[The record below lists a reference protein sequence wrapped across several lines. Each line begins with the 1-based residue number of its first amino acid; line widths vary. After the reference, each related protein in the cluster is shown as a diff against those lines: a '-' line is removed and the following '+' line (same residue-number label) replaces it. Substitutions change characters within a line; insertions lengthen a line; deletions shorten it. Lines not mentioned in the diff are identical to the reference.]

1 MKPRIE
7 IQEKAGIAL
16 TKQKSIDTANFPFTL
31 NTNIG
36 CLTQCN
42 YCYLQQFPFN
52 LHTKFGE
59 EVKIKAWLPER
70 LEIELEKYKD
80 LPQHLKRVQI
90 NGATEGYLP
99 QAINYTQKHLGRDLM
114 AEILLVFKNQ
124 WSKGNCWMVHLVTK
138 SHLVLNHLDI
148 ISDMKNQIQ
157 VELTIT
163 SLDEQISRN
172 LEGFASSVS
181 KRIDVIEKF
190 AVNDVLVRAMCM
202 PFIGNRSEAE
212 LVRKTL
218 IDHVAK
224 AFKHK
229 SMNYWDEASLLR
241 GEKIPAHGKRDII
254 FDDLLVSSGEM
265 WINEKGVLET
275 VNVSMPDKGWTC
287 FEDKLLT
294 KVNWGYSELNDI
306 DWKYIR

>member
-1 MKPRIE
+1 MKARIE

-80 LPQHLKRVQI
+80 IPQHLKRVQI
-90 NGATEGYLP
+90 NSATEGYLP
-99 QAINYTQKHLGRDLM
+99 QAIKYTQEHLGRDLM

-138 SHLVLNHLDI
+138 SHLIVNHLDI

-190 AVNDVLVRAMCM
+190 AVNDVFVRAMCM
-202 PFIGNRSEAE
+202 PFIGNRTEAE
-212 LVRKTL
+212 LVQKTL
-218 IDHVAK
+218 LDHGAK

-229 SMNYWDEASLLR
+229 SMNYWDEASLLE
-241 GEKIPAHGKRDII
+241 GKKVPANGKRDII
-254 FDDLLVSSGEM
+254 FEDLLIKSGEPCLDDSGNSDL
-265 WINEKGVLET
+265 ITVL
-275 VNVSMPDKGWTC
+275 MPDKRWKKFT
-287 FEDKLLT
+287 DQLVSP
-294 KVNWGYSELNDI
+294 VNWGYNELNDI